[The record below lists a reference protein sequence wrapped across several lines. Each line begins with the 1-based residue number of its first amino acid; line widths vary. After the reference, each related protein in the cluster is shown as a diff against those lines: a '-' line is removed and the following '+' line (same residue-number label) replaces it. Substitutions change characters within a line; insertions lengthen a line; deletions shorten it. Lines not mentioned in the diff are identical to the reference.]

1 MEPFAKIF
9 MLVSMGSVTVLA
21 AYTLMRTL
29 KSKPPGSNED

>member
-21 AYTLMRTL
+21 IYTLIRTL
-29 KSKPPGSNED
+29 KGPPPGSGED